1 MSLDPDDQRVS
12 DLIKA
17 AGRPPIY
24 TLSPPLAREAYR
36 LSRAPFQ
43 PELPEVEEV
52 REFAAQGS
60 GGEIPLRYYRGKGAV
75 REQCPVLVFYHGGGY
90 VIGDRDTHD
99 YVCRKLANATQ
110 CAVVSVDYRL
120 APEHKFPAAVDDSA
134 AALRWVV
141 DHADILR
148 IDRHRVA
155 VGGDSAGGNLAA
167 NMAHMARNG
176 DVPKIVFQLLFYPGT
191 DMRMTQSSYKRDFS
205 NFPLSTEACRYFLG
219 HYLRDEKDKADWRAS
234 PLLAPSF
241 TGLASAL
248 VLTAGYDPVADEG
261 IAYAKRLDESGVPVT
276 AIHMSDQMHGFLTM
290 GKIVR
295 AADTALEM
303 SATALRRIFT
313 ISKSFDGALQEK
325 TAGATIKATA
335 APN

>member
-1 MSLDPDDQRVS
+1 MSLDPDNQRVL

-17 AGRPPIY
+17 GGRPPIY

-36 LSRAPFQ
+36 LSRAPLQ
-43 PELPEVEEV
+43 PELPEVEEL
-52 REFAAQGS
+52 REHAAPGP
-60 GGEIPLRYYRGKGAV
+60 GGEIPLRYYRGKGAP
-75 REQCPVLVFYHGGGY
+75 RQQCPVLVFFHGGGY

-120 APEHKFPAAVDDSA
+120 APEHKFPAAVDDCA
-134 AALRWVV
+134 AALHWVV
-141 DHADILR
+141 EHADPLQ

-176 DVPKIVFQLLFYPGT
+176 NVPRIVFQLLIYPGT
-191 DMRMTQSSYKRDFS
+191 DMSMSQPSYKRDFS
-205 NFPLSTEACRYFLG
+205 NFPLSAEACQYFLG
-219 HYLRDEKDKADWRAS
+219 HYLRGEKDKSDFRAS

-241 TGLASAL
+241 AGLAPAL

-303 SATALRRIFT
+303 SAMALRRFFAI
-313 ISKSFDGALQEK
+313 
-325 TAGATIKATA
+325 
-335 APN
+335 

>member
-1 MSLDPDDQRVS
+1 MEAELSLDPDNQRVL

-24 TLSPPLAREAYR
+24 TLSPPHAREAYR

-43 PELPEVEEV
+43 PELPRVEEV
-52 REFAAQGS
+52 REFTAQGPL
-60 GGEIPLRYYRGKGAV
+60 GDIPLRYYRGIGAIAQ
-75 REQCPVLVFYHGGGY
+75 QCPVLVFYHGGGY

-99 YVCRKLANATQ
+99 YVCRKLANATK

-120 APEHKFPAAVDDSA
+120 APEYKFPAAVDDSA

-148 IDRHRVA
+148 IDRRCVA

-176 DVPKIVFQLLFYPGT
+176 DVPQIVFQLLFYPGT
-191 DMRMTQSSYKRDFS
+191 DMSMSHPSYGRDFS
-205 NFPLSTEACRYFLG
+205 SFPLSTEACRYFLG
-219 HYLRDEKDKADWRAS
+219 HYLRGDEDKSDWRAS
-234 PLLAPSF
+234 PLLAPTF
-241 TGLASAL
+241 AGLAPAL
-248 VLTAGYDPVADEG
+248 VLTAAYDPVSDEG
-261 IAYAKRLDESGVPVT
+261 IAYAKRLEESGVPVT

-303 SATALRRIFT
+303 SAVALRRVFT
-313 ISKSFDGALQEK
+313 ASQLPG
-325 TAGATIKATA
+325 
-335 APN
+335 N